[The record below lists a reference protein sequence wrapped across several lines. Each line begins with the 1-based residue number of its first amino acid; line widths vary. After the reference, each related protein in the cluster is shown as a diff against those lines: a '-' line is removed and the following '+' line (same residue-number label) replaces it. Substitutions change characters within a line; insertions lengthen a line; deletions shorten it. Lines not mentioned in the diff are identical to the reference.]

1 MDNPEK
7 EATFATRHRTKTN
20 KKTKKKTKQNKTK
33 TKHTEQIIRWTTRTL
48 PKNIGDYPGKTI
60 PVSYKTQ
67 TIMFHIPLKD
77 VFRV

>member
-1 MDNPEK
+1 LPQDTERRQSKSKN
-7 EATFATRHRTKTN
+7 
-20 KKTKKKTKQNKTK
+20 
-33 TKHTEQIIRWTTRTL
+33 TEQIIRWTTRTL

-77 VFRV
+77 ILEYNKKSLNQ